1 MLQIIIGEE
10 GKGKTRLLLNMA
22 NDEIKVSGGS
32 VLFIDQSNKHIYELS
47 NQIRFVNVRDFDIDS
62 TDMFIGFILGIIS
75 SDHDLEKIFLDNFKI
90 LSKSHSDKIDTILD
104 KLQAIS
110 EKNNLDFVISL
121 SMPAN
126 ELNKK
131 FKDNI
136 IKTV

>member
-1 MLQIIIGEE
+1 MQQIIIGEE

-126 ELNKK
+126 ELNEK

>member
-1 MLQIIIGEE
+1 
-10 GKGKTRLLLNMA
+10 
-22 NDEIKVSGGS
+22 
-32 VLFIDQSNKHIYELS
+32 
-47 NQIRFVNVRDFDIDS
+47 
-62 TDMFIGFILGIIS
+62 MFIGFILGIIS

-126 ELNKK
+126 ELNEK

>member
-126 ELNKK
+126 ELNEK

-136 IKTV
+136 IKRV

>member
-10 GKGKTRLLLNMA
+10 GKGKPRLLLNMA

-126 ELNKK
+126 ELNEK

>member
-32 VLFIDQSNKHIYELS
+32 VLFIDQRNKHIYELS

-126 ELNKK
+126 ELNEK

>member
-126 ELNKK
+126 ELNEK
-131 FKDNI
+131 FNDNI

>member
-126 ELNKK
+126 ELNEK

>member
-121 SMPAN
+121 SMPVN
-126 ELNKK
+126 ELNEK

>member
-110 EKNNLDFVISL
+110 EQNNLDFVISL

-126 ELNKK
+126 ELNEK

>member
-47 NQIRFVNVRDFDIDS
+47 NQIRFVNVRDFDIYS

-126 ELNKK
+126 ELNEK

>member
-47 NQIRFVNVRDFDIDS
+47 NQIRFVNVRDVDIDS

-126 ELNKK
+126 ELNEK